1 MLFIPKN
8 NDDLY
13 YFFRTINDS
22 REIYYYF
29 PTILLEIFSLF
40 FENSSPR
47 EIFSLQNQTL
57 TFLKF
62 QSPASEIKNSLYS

>member
-1 MLFIPKN
+1 MMIFIIF
-8 NDDLY
+8 LEQLM
-13 YFFRTINDS
+13 TL
-22 REIYYYF
+22 EIYYYF

-47 EIFSLQNQTL
+47 EFSLQNQTL

-62 QSPASEIKNSLYS
+62 QSPASEIKIHIFMMLR